1 MHIRL
6 SPVVLAWKFYHSLLG
21 SYHDISKI
29 ATSMYKQICDGI
41 SINMWLYTALLQDI
55 ILIYVPCY
63 LHNYWILLFLTPAFV
78 IFSLIFSW
86 FFLLIV
92 AIAFWIFRMLSIISF
107 RDFLVYD
114 NAKTTNSA
122 WNLFYSSAAYT
133 SRAKWMLLFTINS
146 LPIWRVTYFR
156 AWRFM
161 RRFRCC
167 WDFSELGFARIPVS
181 FC

>member
-1 MHIRL
+1 MALYCFVARYHPNICTML
-6 SPVVLAWKFYHSLLG
+6 STQLLNLAFSNTCVRHFFSG
-21 SYHDISKI
+21 
-29 ATSMYKQICDGI
+29 
-41 SINMWLYTALLQDI
+41 
-55 ILIYVPCY
+55 
-63 LHNYWILLFLTPAFV
+63 
-78 IFSLIFSW
+78 FSLIFSW

-92 AIAFWIFRMLSIISF
+92 AIAFWIFRMLSITSF
-107 RDFLVYD
+107 RDFLVFD
-114 NAKTTNSA
+114 NAKTAKSA

-133 SRAKWMLLFTINS
+133 SRAKRMLFFTINW

-161 RRFRCC
+161 TRFWCC